1 MISTIKLLS
10 FRLYFGLYNY
20 YNVIISTRFST
31 PDSQLC
37 GGSASAPH
45 PAAPGPGAPLRT
57 NDILGGGGGGGG
69 VQGADAPGRRT
80 EGGRQI
86 VAGLVVLINVYN

>member
-20 YNVIISTRFST
+20 YNVTISTRVST

-45 PAAPGPGAPLRT
+45 PAAPGPGAPLRA
-57 NDILGGGGGGGG
+57 NDILRG

-80 EGGRQI
+80 EGDVKLWRE
-86 VAGLVVLINVYN
+86 LLYL